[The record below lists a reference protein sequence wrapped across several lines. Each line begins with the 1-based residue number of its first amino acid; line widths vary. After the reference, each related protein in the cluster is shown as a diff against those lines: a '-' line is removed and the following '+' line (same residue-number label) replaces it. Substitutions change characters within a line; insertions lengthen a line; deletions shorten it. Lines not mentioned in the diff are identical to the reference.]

1 VAGKPIALLA
11 LGVTLLGGCS
21 LAPDYHAPAVATP
34 VAFKEAP
41 WQSAGT
47 DVPPPG
53 KWWEAFG
60 DSLLNDLEAKI
71 DAGNF
76 DLAAA
81 SARYQQALGAVGQA
95 RADLFPQI
103 GASAGIQRD
112 RQSANRPNS
121 PGAASRFTD
130 KTVGASLAYELDLFG
145 RVRNQ
150 VAANEASAKAAA
162 FDVDGIRLGLQTRLA
177 ATYFDLRGLDARIVL
192 LRQTVASYQ
201 RAFDLTDTRHQGGIA
216 SGIDVSR
223 AQTQLESARSEL
235 SGVEIDR
242 ARDEHAIAVL
252 IGEPPETFSIPV
264 VDRQARPPQVAAGV
278 PSTLLQ
284 RRPDVAAAERR
295 VAAANAQIGVA
306 RAALFPSITLGGAV
320 GYESTSASW
329 LTAPSSFWALGPLQA
344 ALAIFDGG
352 KRRAGVRIA
361 RAQYDEAAANYR
373 QTVLTAFREVE
384 DDLAEQRLLV
394 AAEASQAR
402 ATAAAERT
410 RDLALIRYHDGASDY
425 LDVVTAQTAALD
437 AERSLLDLRS
447 RQLQVAADTY
457 RALGG
462 GLGATTAH

>member
-1 VAGKPIALLA
+1 
-11 LGVTLLGGCS
+11 
-21 LAPDYHAPAVATP
+21 
-34 VAFKEAP
+34 
-41 WQSAGT
+41 
-47 DVPPPG
+47 
-53 KWWEAFG
+53 
-60 DSLLNDLEAKI
+60 
-71 DAGNF
+71 
-76 DLAAA
+76 
-81 SARYQQALGAVGQA
+81 
-95 RADLFPQI
+95 
-103 GASAGIQRD
+103 
-112 RQSANRPNS
+112 
-121 PGAASRFTD
+121 
-130 KTVGASLAYELDLFG
+130 
-145 RVRNQ
+145 
-150 VAANEASAKAAA
+150 
-162 FDVDGIRLGLQTRLA
+162 
-177 ATYFDLRGLDARIVL
+177 
-192 LRQTVASYQ
+192 
-201 RAFDLTDTRHQGGIA
+201 
-216 SGIDVSR
+216 
-223 AQTQLESARSEL
+223 
-235 SGVEIDR
+235 
-242 ARDEHAIAVL
+242 
-252 IGEPPETFSIPV
+252 
-264 VDRQARPPQVAAGV
+264 V